1 MKAVQ
6 VYDPEAKVFFQC
18 ELTEK
23 QLQRGDATL
32 IGKVVVLGGR
42 DYIAY
47 YYPPN
52 SCWRKDVSQEFQAGT
67 WRDAQG
73 NG

>member
-1 MKAVQ
+1 MDFTIIFLRIV
-6 VYDPEAKVFFQC
+6 
-18 ELTEK
+18 TGK

-52 SCWRKDVSQEFQAGT
+52 SCWRK
-67 WRDAQG
+67 R
-73 NG
+73 